1 MDGLHQQPSL
11 NQLTAGVGH
20 SRGFHHFEYMMMGE
34 VETRQIYLQ
43 NKDEMRFKDERNC
56 MMGEGIL

>member
-1 MDGLHQQPSL
+1 
-11 NQLTAGVGH
+11 
-20 SRGFHHFEYMMMGE
+20 MMMGE